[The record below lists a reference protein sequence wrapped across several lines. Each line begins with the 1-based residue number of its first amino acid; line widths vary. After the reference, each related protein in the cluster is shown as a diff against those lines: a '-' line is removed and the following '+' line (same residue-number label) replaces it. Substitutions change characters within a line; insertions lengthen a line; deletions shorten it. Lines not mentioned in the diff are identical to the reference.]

1 MVNQSKPLML
11 HCIIYKA
18 ICGAFVMFFREYHK
32 DHHPQ
37 VVWVERG
44 PGLTMSSRLC
54 VFASGMFVERLPPDT
69 CEFRLCRLSCEIAF
83 ILGTEVDLQ
92 IEAGLLSSKR
102 SSRRA
107 WFFVMIQ
114 GLHKPSLLFL
124 HEEPLLHL
132 LLLVRPLLGNRAYD
146 LREAC
151 DAFSNCT
158 VQLHGAVAPCTAINR
173 W

>member
-1 MVNQSKPLML
+1 ML
-11 HCIIYKA
+11 HWIIYKA

-124 HEEPLLHL
+124 HRPRYPRDMLQLFHRLRKQPLLKRANFHQ
-132 LLLVRPLLGNRAYD
+132 PLTTTLIKALIPPQLG
-146 LREAC
+146 EQ
-151 DAFSNCT
+151 
-158 VQLHGAVAPCTAINR
+158 V
-173 W
+173 